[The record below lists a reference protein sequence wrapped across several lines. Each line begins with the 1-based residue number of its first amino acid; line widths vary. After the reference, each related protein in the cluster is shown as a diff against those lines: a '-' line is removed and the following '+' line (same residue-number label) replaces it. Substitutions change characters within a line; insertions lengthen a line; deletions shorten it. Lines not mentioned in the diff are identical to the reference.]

1 MLKYIHR
8 RPRRHEL
15 PHCMSTEV
23 VIVLMSSRARP
34 RPTSIN
40 TRITPNK
47 SVIVLNRSFIVQEPE
62 KARFDLDTWYSV
74 GKRRRWG
81 SISLARGLAASYSSR
96 TDPCEI
102 LDELA
107 EYVDK
112 R

>member
-1 MLKYIHR
+1 
-8 RPRRHEL
+8 
-15 PHCMSTEV
+15 MSTEV

-74 GKRRRWG
+74 GKRLRWG
-81 SISLARGLAASYSSR
+81 SISLARGLAALYSST